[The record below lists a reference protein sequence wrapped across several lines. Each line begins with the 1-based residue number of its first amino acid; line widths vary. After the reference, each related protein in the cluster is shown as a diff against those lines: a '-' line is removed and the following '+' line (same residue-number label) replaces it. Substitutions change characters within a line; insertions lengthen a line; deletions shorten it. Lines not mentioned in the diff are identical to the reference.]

1 MPVKLPIDDI
11 QSMLNRLEDKIDS
24 RFDKIE
30 SKLEKLDDKV
40 EIVSKN
46 TDKNT
51 VVLEEHQR
59 RALAGEKHSNL
70 LEEKI
75 SLQRKEF
82 EDKHQALT
90 ALVQPM
96 INFPSILI
104 KVVKLIGAIAVTA
117 SALGGA
123 LWSFLRFAL
132 GVI

>member
-1 MPVKLPIDDI
+1 MPGKLPTDDI
-11 QSMLNRLEDKIDS
+11 QGMLNRLEDKIDS

-30 SKLEKLDDKV
+30 SRLEKLDDKV

-51 VVLEEHQR
+51 TVLEEHQR
-59 RALAGEKHSNL
+59 RALAGEKYSNL

-75 SLQRKEF
+75 SIQRKEF
-82 EDKHQALT
+82 EDKHQELT

-96 INFPSILI
+96 INFPSTLL
-104 KVVKLIGAIAVTA
+104 KVVKLITAIAVA
-117 SALGGA
+117 SSAVGGA

-132 GVI
+132 GVV